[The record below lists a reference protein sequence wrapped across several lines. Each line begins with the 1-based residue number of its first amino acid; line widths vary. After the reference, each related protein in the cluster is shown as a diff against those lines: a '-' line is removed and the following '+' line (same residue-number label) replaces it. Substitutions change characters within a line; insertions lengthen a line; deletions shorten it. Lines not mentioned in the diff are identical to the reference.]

1 MPGMGPKGISLTNA
15 LTVAA
20 FHHSAYQV
28 ALYWIIAL
36 AVVGLAVAALTGRV
50 GTFNLSAPGLA
61 EPRARTVLRVGFGVL
76 WLVDGLLQFQPG
88 MPLGLANDVVRPA
101 IAGTPPFFRPV
112 LRHAITLWNLHPIA
126 LATGVAWLQV
136 GIALALVSSN
146 GRLGRVAG
154 AVSAGWAL
162 AVFSV
167 GNGLGGVFAPG
178 ASILFGWPSA
188 AFFYLVAGV
197 WLALSPE
204 YFARR
209 FSTVTTRLVAAV
221 LFVGALLQALPS
233 AGFWRGGNANAL
245 TQMSRSMTS
254 MAQPHALAWVV
265 REVGVLAGTMGGGFN
280 VVVLLW
286 LLGSA
291 TGLWWATRRPATWP
305 YLVLGVGAIVVWV
318 VGEDLAVFGG
328 VGTDLNSMVPMAFLA
343 WCARPALAAR
353 EPYPRRWPRELRSN
367 SGSVVAAFAASMV
380 LFSSVSMA
388 VAAASPAESTLF
400 LAANGSVGSE
410 HVRETPFTL
419 TDQHGAPFTL
429 GAHPGRYTI
438 LAFLDPVCWTD
449 CPLIANQ
456 LQQVRATLGPSAPV
470 DVVAVAANPEHQS
483 LADVRHFIALH
494 HLGSMRDFYFVTGP
508 VAKTRRVWNAYGIG
522 VSNQPGFAMSIHA
535 DYLYLIDPRGY
546 VRWLVPD
553 DPGRGGAQ
561 TTSTVEEILGLLGQI
576 GLR

>member
-1 MPGMGPKGISLTNA
+1 MPGMGQKGVSITNA

-28 ALYWIIAL
+28 ALYWIIAV
-36 AVVGLAVAALTGRV
+36 AVVALVVAALTGRI
-50 GTFNLSAPGLA
+50 GSFNLSAAGLG

-76 WLVDGLLQFQPG
+76 WLIDGLLQFQPG
-88 MPLGLANDVVRPA
+88 MPLGLANDVVQPA
-101 IAGTPPFFRPV
+101 VAGAPTFFRPV

-136 GIALALVSSN
+136 GIALALLSSN

-162 AVFSV
+162 GVFAV

-197 WLALSPE
+197 WLALSPA

-209 FSTVTTRLVAAV
+209 FSAVTTRLVAAV
-221 LFVGALLQALPS
+221 LVVGALLQVLPS
-233 AGFWRGGNANAL
+233 AGFWRGGDANAL

-254 MAQPHALAWVV
+254 IAQPHALAWVV
-265 REVGVLAGTMGGGFN
+265 RHVGVLAGTMGGGFN

-286 LLGSA
+286 LLVTAG
-291 TGLWWATRRPATWP
+291 GLWWAVRRPTTWP
-305 YLVLGVGAIVVWV
+305 YVTLFVGAVFFWV
-318 VGEDLAVFGG
+318 SSEDLAVFGG
-328 VGTDLNSMVPMAFLA
+328 VGTDVNSMLPMAFLA

-353 EPYPRRWPRELRSN
+353 EPYPRRSPRELRSN
-367 SGSVVAAFAASMV
+367 SGSVVAAFAAAMV
-380 LFSSVSMA
+380 LVSATSMA
-388 VAAASPAESTLF
+388 VAAFSPAESTLF

-419 TDQHGAPFTL
+419 TDQHGRPYTL
-429 GAHPGRYTI
+429 GEHRGRYTI

-456 LQQVRATLGPSAPV
+456 LAQVRAALGPGAPV
-470 DVVAVAANPEHQS
+470 DVVAVAANPEHQT
-483 LADVRHFIALH
+483 LANVRHFIAIH
-494 HLGSMRDFYFVTGP
+494 HLASVPDFYFVTGP
-508 VAKTRRVWNAYGIG
+508 VAKTRPVWNAYGIG
-522 VSNQPGFAMSIHA
+522 VSNEPGFAMSIHA
-535 DYLYLIDPRGY
+535 DYLFVIDPHGY

-561 TTSTVEEILGLLGQI
+561 TTSTVQELLGLLAQV
-576 GLR
+576 GLH

>member
-1 MPGMGPKGISLTNA
+1 MPGMGQKGVSLTNA

-28 ALYWIIAL
+28 ALYWIIAV
-36 AVVGLAVAALTGRV
+36 AVVALAAAALTGRL
-50 GTFNLSAPGLA
+50 GSFNLSAAGLA

-88 MPLGLANDVVRPA
+88 MPLGLANDVVQPA
-101 IAGTPPFFRPV
+101 LAGTPGFFKPV
-112 LRHAITLWNLHPIA
+112 VRHAITLWNLHPVA

-136 GIALALVSSN
+136 GLALALLSSN
-146 GRLGRVAG
+146 GRLGRLAG

-162 AVFSV
+162 GVFAV

-197 WLALSPE
+197 WLALSPD

-209 FSTVTTRLVAAV
+209 FSTVTTRLVAVV
-221 LFVGALLQALPS
+221 LVLGALVQALPS
-233 AGFWRGGNANAL
+233 AGFWRGGDANAL
-245 TQMSRSMTS
+245 TRMSRSMTA

-265 REVGVLAGTMGGGFN
+265 RHVGDLAGTMGGGFN
-280 VVVLLW
+280 VIVLLW
-286 LLGSA
+286 LLGTA
-291 TGLWWATRRPATWP
+291 AGLWWATRRPATWP
-305 YLVLGVGAIVVWV
+305 YRALAVGAVVVWV
-318 VGEDLAVFGG
+318 AAEDLAVFGG
-328 VGTDLNSMVPMAFLA
+328 VGTDINSMVPMAFLA

-353 EPYPRRWPRELRSN
+353 APYPRRWPRELRSN
-367 SGSVVAAFAASMV
+367 SGSVVAAFAAAMV

-400 LAANGSVGSE
+400 LAANGSLRSE

-419 TDQHGAPFTL
+419 TDQHGQPYTL
-429 GAHPGRYTI
+429 GEHAGRYTI

-449 CPLIANQ
+449 CPIIANQ
-456 LQQVRATLGPSAPV
+456 LARVRAALGPTAPV
-470 DVVAVAANPEHQS
+470 DVVAVAANPEHQT
-483 LADVRHFIALH
+483 LANVRHFIAIH
-494 HLGSMRDFYFVTGP
+494 HLGSMPDFYFVTGP
-508 VAKTRRVWNAYGIG
+508 VAKTRKVWNAYGIG
-522 VSNQPGFAMSIHA
+522 VSNEKGFAMSIHA
-535 DYLYLIDPRGY
+535 DYLFVIDPRGY

-553 DPGRGGAQ
+553 DPGTGGAQ
-561 TTSTVEEILGLLGQI
+561 TTSTVTELLGLLGQI

>member
-1 MPGMGPKGISLTNA
+1 MPGMGQKGVSLTNA

-28 ALYWIIAL
+28 ALYWIIAV
-36 AVVGLAVAALTGRV
+36 AVVVLAVAALTGRL
-50 GTFNLSAPGLA
+50 GSFNLSAAGLA

-76 WLVDGLLQFQPG
+76 WLIDGLLQFQPG

-101 IAGTPPFFRPV
+101 LAGTPAFFKPV
-112 LRHAITLWNLHPIA
+112 VRHAITLWNLHPVA

-136 GIALALVSSN
+136 GLALALLSSN

-162 AVFSV
+162 GVFAV

-197 WLALSPE
+197 WLALSPD

-209 FSTVTTRLVAAV
+209 FSVVTTRLVAVVIA
-221 LFVGALLQALPS
+221 LGALLQVLPS
-233 AGFWRGGNANAL
+233 TGFWRGGDANAL
-245 TQMSRSMTS
+245 TRMSRSMTS
-254 MAQPHALAWVV
+254 MAQPHPLAWVV
-265 REVGVLAGTMGGGFN
+265 RHVGDLAGTMGGGFN
-280 VVVLLW
+280 VIVLLW
-286 LLGSA
+286 LLGTA
-291 TGLWWATRRPATWP
+291 AGLWWATRRPVTWP
-305 YLVLGVGAIVVWV
+305 YLALAVGAVVVWV

-328 VGTDLNSMVPMAFLA
+328 VGTDINSMVPMALLA

-367 SGSVVAAFAASMV
+367 SGSVVAAFAAAMV
-380 LFSSVSMA
+380 LFSAVSMG

-400 LAANGSVGSE
+400 LAANGSVGTE
-410 HVRETPFTL
+410 HARETPFTL
-419 TDQHGAPFTL
+419 TDQHGQPYTL
-429 GAHPGRYTI
+429 GEHPGRYTI

-449 CPLIANQ
+449 CPIIANQ
-456 LQQVRATLGPSAPV
+456 LAQVRAALGPTAPV
-470 DVVAVAANPEHQS
+470 DVVAVAANPEHQT
-483 LADVRHFIALH
+483 LANVRHFIAIH
-494 HLGSMRDFYFVTGP
+494 HLGSMPDFYFVTGP
-508 VAKTRRVWNAYGIG
+508 VAETRKVWNAYGIG
-522 VSNQPGFAMSIHA
+522 VSNEKGFAMSVHA
-535 DYLYLIDPRGY
+535 DYLFLIDPHGY
-546 VRWLVPD
+546 IRWLVPD
-553 DPGRGGAQ
+553 DPGTGGAQ
-561 TTSTVEEILGLLGQI
+561 TTSTVTELLGLLAQI